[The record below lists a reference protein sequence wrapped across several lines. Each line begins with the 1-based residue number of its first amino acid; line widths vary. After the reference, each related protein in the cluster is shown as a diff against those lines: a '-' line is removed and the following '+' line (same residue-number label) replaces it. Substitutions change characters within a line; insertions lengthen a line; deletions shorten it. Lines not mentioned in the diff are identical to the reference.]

1 MGTNAFDHG
10 RISMD
15 QHLVFA
21 ISREYGSGGREIGE
35 CLASELGI
43 AYYDKLLLKR
53 IAEESGLSGDVV
65 EDFDEKPMRP
75 LLLNP
80 NSFFCGTDIEHPV
93 ASRIY
98 KTEVDILRSIAAE
111 SSCVI
116 VGRCADYVLADQPG
130 LVSLFVSAPMQ
141 ARVARVMRRNNLSE
155 SEARSR
161 IARVDKNDG

>member
-1 MGTNAFDHG
+1 
-10 RISMD
+10 MD

-35 CLASELGI
+35 RLASELGI

-98 KTEVDILRSIAAE
+98 KTEVDILRSIANE
-111 SSCVI
+111 GPCVI
-116 VGRCADYVLADQPG
+116 VGRCADYVLEGHPG
-130 LVSLFVSAPMQ
+130 LVSLFVSAPMDQ
-141 ARVARVMRRNNLSE
+141 PSQDPALCVGLAAPSSGRGRLISSRRSDT
-155 SEARSR
+155 R
-161 IARVDKNDG
+161 IRTFLQF